1 MNQALFLNGVFEE
14 VLEEIQKAQK
24 TKDNLVCFLQPYSG
38 KIIKLLEQND
48 FKKNPVI
55 PFYIS
60 TTTNLNTVIYT
71 AEIVGW
77 ENKREIIDNTEKLAI
92 YNEQIVNTQ
101 PIQESVYFFSDAK
114 GTKECVNL
122 IFVKNLKELKIP
134 FSTSNLT
141 KISDNTPLLPRS
153 RSGNWSYV
161 EIVSPQ
167 LIGATIS
174 GIKEKIESDLSAE
187 VKKSLN
193 DSTKERKDRLDS
205 ASEYPETI
213 QVISKGYRRNA
224 DVIAEVLFRANG
236 VCESCNSKAPFI
248 RKKDDTPYLEVH
260 HKKTLAT
267 GGKDT
272 VKNSEALCPNCHR
285 QKHFGK

>member
-14 VLEEIQKAQK
+14 VLEEILEAQNNNN
-24 TKDNLVCFLQPYSG
+24 NLVCFLQPYSG

-48 FKKNPVI
+48 FNVNPFI

-77 ENKREIIDNTEKLAI
+77 ENKRDIINQTKKLAKYDKQMI
-92 YNEQIVNTQ
+92 KTQ
-101 PIQESVYFFSDAK
+101 PIQECVYFFSDAED
-114 GTKECVNL
+114 TKECVNL
-122 IFVKNLKELKIP
+122 IFIKNLKKLSISFP
-134 FSTSNLT
+134 TSNLT

-161 EIVSPQ
+161 EIISPQ
-167 LIGATIS
+167 LIEATTS
-174 GIKEKIESDLSAE
+174 GIKEKIDSDLRNE
-187 VKKSLN
+187 VKNSLK
-193 DSTKERKDRLDS
+193 DTTKERRERLKN

-213 QVISKGYRRNA
+213 QVISKGYKRNA
-224 DVIAEVLFRANG
+224 DVIAEILSIANG
-236 VCESCNSKAPFI
+236 ICERCKAKAPFI
-248 RKKDDTPYLEVH
+248 RKKDNTPYLEVH

-285 QKHFGK
+285 ELHFGK